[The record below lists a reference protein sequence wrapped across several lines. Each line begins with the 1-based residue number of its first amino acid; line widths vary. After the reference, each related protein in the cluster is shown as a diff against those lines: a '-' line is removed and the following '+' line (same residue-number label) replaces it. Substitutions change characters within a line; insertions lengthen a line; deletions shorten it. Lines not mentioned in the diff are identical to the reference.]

1 MKSNEAAEGNENACF
16 SAHFSGKTGTSTGA
30 DNCRAVCFLPSPGE
44 AFSRSQAGL
53 PAWLPPQEH
62 LPSDFFASGC
72 TNSSA
77 HVPLSASRLLGQ
89 RRSCTGFPCSP
100 NTPVSDAAH
109 RCAPVWA
116 VHLSRILY
124 MLTAHLSICYASLT
138 LSRRFAII
146 LMEETALVDFIRF
159 LCISFRTQ
167 GASSLSK
174 PKSSMDNP
182 VSPVTIKIK
191 QHGSERAEGVKGAIA
206 DFVRFHCPLVASAE
220 AKPLRQNAQYPK
232 MQPSPPKAIS
242 AHVRRALPNLFPHR
256 R

>member
-1 MKSNEAAEGNENACF
+1 MPVFPRTFREKQALQQARTIAALCASSHPQGRRF
-16 SAHFSGKTGTSTGA
+16 
-30 DNCRAVCFLPSPGE
+30 P
-44 AFSRSQAGL
+44 Q
-53 PAWLPPQEH
+53 WLH
-62 LPSDFFASGC
+62 RF
-72 TNSSA
+72 SSA

-89 RRSCTGFPCSP
+89 RRSCTDFPCSP

-167 GASSLSK
+167 GAIFLA
-174 PKSSMDNP
+174 PAACL
-182 VSPVTIKIK
+182 PVTNPINKLRWGCEAV
-191 QHGSERAEGVKGAIA
+191 QRATAK
-206 DFVRFHCPLVASAE
+206 PAE
-220 AKPLRQNAQYPK
+220 AKPLQ
-232 MQPSPPKAIS
+232 
-242 AHVRRALPNLFPHR
+242 
-256 R
+256 

>member
-1 MKSNEAAEGNENACF
+1 MPRCVLPPIPRGGVF
-16 SAHFSGKTGTSTGA
+16 PFTG
-30 DNCRAVCFLPSPGE
+30 RSPGL
-44 AFSRSQAGL
+44 ASSAGAPSQRFFRQ
-53 PAWLPPQEH
+53 WLH
-62 LPSDFFASGC
+62 RF
-72 TNSSA
+72 SSA
-77 HVPLSASRLLGQ
+77 HAPLSASRLLGQ

-167 GASSLSK
+167 GASYLSK

-206 DFVRFHCPLVASAE
+206 DFVRFHCPLVASARRNPCDP
-220 AKPLRQNAQYPK
+220 KAQYPK
-232 MQPSPPKAIS
+232 KQSSPKRRNQRPCS
-242 AHVRRALPNLFPHR
+242 ARLAEPFPP
-256 R
+256 

>member
-1 MKSNEAAEGNENACF
+1 MAS
-16 SAHFSGKTGTSTGA
+16 SAGT
-30 DNCRAVCFLPSPGE
+30 PSQR
-44 AFSRSQAGL
+44 FFRQ
-53 PAWLPPQEH
+53 WLH
-62 LPSDFFASGC
+62 RF
-72 TNSSA
+72 SSA

-89 RRSCTGFPCSP
+89 RRSCTDFPCSP

-167 GASSLSK
+167 GAIFLAPAACLPVTNPINKLRWGCEAVQRAIAKPSGRLRRGETPATKRTISENAAFH
-174 PKSSMDNP
+174 PKSNQRPCSA
-182 VSPVTIKIK
+182 
-191 QHGSERAEGVKGAIA
+191 RLAEP
-206 DFVRFHCPLVASAE
+206 F
-220 AKPLRQNAQYPK
+220 
-232 MQPSPPKAIS
+232 PP
-242 AHVRRALPNLFPHR
+242 
-256 R
+256 

>member
-1 MKSNEAAEGNENACF
+1 MPVFPRTFREKQALQQARTIAALCASSHPQGRRF
-16 SAHFSGKTGTSTGA
+16 PFTG
-30 DNCRAVCFLPSPGE
+30 RSPGL
-44 AFSRSQAGL
+44 ASSAGTPSQRFFRQ
-53 PAWLPPQEH
+53 WLH
-62 LPSDFFASGC
+62 RF
-72 TNSSA
+72 SSA

-89 RRSCTGFPCSP
+89 RRSCTDFPCSP

-167 GASSLSK
+167 GAIF
-174 PKSSMDNP
+174 PCARG
-182 VSPVTIKIK
+182 VSPCNKSHQQT
-191 QHGSERAEGVKGAIA
+191 
-206 DFVRFHCPLVASAE
+206 
-220 AKPLRQNAQYPK
+220 
-232 MQPSPPKAIS
+232 
-242 AHVRRALPNLFPHR
+242 
-256 R
+256 

>member
-1 MKSNEAAEGNENACF
+1 MKQRRGTKCLLFRALFGKNR
-16 SAHFSGKTGTSTGA
+16 HFNRRGQLPRCVLPPIPRGGVFPFTG
-30 DNCRAVCFLPSPGE
+30 RSPGL
-44 AFSRSQAGL
+44 ASSAGTPSQRFFRQ
-53 PAWLPPQEH
+53 WLH
-62 LPSDFFASGC
+62 RF
-72 TNSSA
+72 SSA

-167 GASSLSK
+167 GAIFLA
-174 PKSSMDNP
+174 PAACL
-182 VSPVTIKIK
+182 PVTNPINKLRWGCEAV
-191 QHGSERAEGVKGAIA
+191 QRAIA
-206 DFVRFHCPLVASAE
+206 KPSGRLRRGETPAIKKLTTEKATFPQKEESA
-220 AKPLRQNAQYPK
+220 P
-232 MQPSPPKAIS
+232 
-242 AHVRRALPNLFPHR
+242 VRRALPNLFPHR

>member
-30 DNCRAVCFLPSPGE
+30 DNGRAVCLLPSPGE

-72 TNSSA
+72 TD
-77 HVPLSASRLLGQ
+77 
-89 RRSCTGFPCSP
+89 FPRHTLP

-146 LMEETALVDFIRF
+146 LMEETAFVDFIRF

-167 GASSLSK
+167 GAIFLA
-174 PKSSMDNP
+174 PAACL
-182 VSPVTIKIK
+182 PVTNPINKLRWGCEAV
-191 QHGSERAEGVKGAIA
+191 QRAIA
-206 DFVRFHCPLVASAE
+206 KPSGRLRRGETPAIKKLTTEKAPFPQKKKAPLFGA
-220 AKPLRQNAQYPK
+220 LCRTF
-232 MQPSPPKAIS
+232 PP
-242 AHVRRALPNLFPHR
+242 
-256 R
+256 

>member
-30 DNCRAVCFLPSPGE
+30 DNGRAVCFLPSPGE

-72 TNSSA
+72 TDSSA

-206 DFVRFHCPLVASAE
+206 DFVRFHCPLGASAE

-232 MQPSPPKAIS
+232 MQPSTQKAIS
-242 AHVRRALPNLFPHR
+242 APVRRALPNLFPHR

>member
-1 MKSNEAAEGNENACF
+1 MPVFPRTFREKQALQQARTMAALCASSHPQGRRF
-16 SAHFSGKTGTSTGA
+16 PVHRQVSRLGFLRRST
-30 DNCRAVCFLPSPGE
+30 F
-44 AFSRSQAGL
+44 
-53 PAWLPPQEH
+53 PAIFFRQWLH
-62 LPSDFFASGC
+62 RF
-72 TNSSA
+72 SSA
-77 HVPLSASRLLGQ
+77 HAPLSASRLLGQ

-167 GASSLSK
+167 GAIFLA
-174 PKSSMDNP
+174 PAACLPCNKSHQQ
-182 VSPVTIKIK
+182 T
-191 QHGSERAEGVKGAIA
+191 
-206 DFVRFHCPLVASAE
+206 
-220 AKPLRQNAQYPK
+220 
-232 MQPSPPKAIS
+232 
-242 AHVRRALPNLFPHR
+242 
-256 R
+256 

>member
-1 MKSNEAAEGNENACF
+1 MPAFPRTFREKQALQQAR
-16 SAHFSGKTGTSTGA
+16 TI
-30 DNCRAVCFLPSPGE
+30 AVLCASSHPQGRRFPVHRQVSRLGFLRRNT
-44 AFSRSQAGL
+44 F
-53 PAWLPPQEH
+53 PAI
-62 LPSDFFASGC
+62 FFASGC

-167 GASSLSK
+167 GAIFLA
-174 PKSSMDNP
+174 PAACL
-182 VSPVTIKIK
+182 PVTNPINKLRWGCEAV
-191 QHGSERAEGVKGAIA
+191 QRAIA

-220 AKPLRQNAQYPK
+220 AKPLRPK
-232 MQPSPPKAIS
+232 STISEKAIFS
-242 AHVRRALPNLFPHR
+242 QKKKAAPMFGAPCRTFSP
-256 R
+256 

>member
-1 MKSNEAAEGNENACF
+1 MPRCVLPPIPRGGVF
-16 SAHFSGKTGTSTGA
+16 PFTG
-30 DNCRAVCFLPSPGE
+30 RSPGL
-44 AFSRSQAGL
+44 ASSAGTPSQRFFRQ
-53 PAWLPPQEH
+53 WLH
-62 LPSDFFASGC
+62 RF
-72 TNSSA
+72 SSA
-77 HVPLSASRLLGQ
+77 HAPLSASRLLGQ

-191 QHGSERAEGVKGAIA
+191 QHESERAEGVKGAIA

-232 MQPSPPKAIS
+232 MQPSTQKAIS

>member
-1 MKSNEAAEGNENACF
+1 MPRCVLSPIPRGGVF
-16 SAHFSGKTGTSTGA
+16 PFTG
-30 DNCRAVCFLPSPGE
+30 RSPGL
-44 AFSRSQAGL
+44 ASSAGAPSQRFFRQ
-53 PAWLPPQEH
+53 WLH
-62 LPSDFFASGC
+62 RF
-72 TNSSA
+72 SSA
-77 HVPLSASRLLGQ
+77 HAPLSASRLLGQ

-206 DFVRFHCPLVASAE
+206 DFVRFHCPLVAPAGAIPLASEKIYAIDGFLICMK
-220 AKPLRQNAQYPK
+220 AK
-232 MQPSPPKAIS
+232 
-242 AHVRRALPNLFPHR
+242 
-256 R
+256 

>member
-30 DNCRAVCFLPSPGE
+30 DNGRAVCFLPSPGE

-53 PAWLPPQEH
+53 PAWLPPQKH

-191 QHGSERAEGVKGAIA
+191 QHGSERAEGVKGRSRTSSVSIA
-206 DFVRFHCPLVASAE
+206 PLSPPQRRNHCDP
-220 AKPLRQNAQYPK
+220 KAQYPK
-232 MQPSPPKAIS
+232 KQSSPKRRKQRPCS
-242 AHVRRALPNLFPHR
+242 ARLAEPFPP
-256 R
+256 

>member
-167 GASSLSK
+167 GAIFLA
-174 PKSSMDNP
+174 PAACL
-182 VSPVTIKIK
+182 PVTNPINKLRWGCEAV
-191 QHGSERAEGVKGAIA
+191 QRAIA
-206 DFVRFHCPLVASAE
+206 KPSGRLRRGETPATKRTISENAAFH
-220 AKPLRQNAQYPK
+220 
-232 MQPSPPKAIS
+232 PKAIS

>member
-30 DNCRAVCFLPSPGE
+30 DNGRAVCFLPSPGE

-72 TNSSA
+72 TDSSA

-146 LMEETALVDFIRF
+146 LMEETALVDFIRLF
-159 LCISFRTQ
+159 ALILFPDSPAPSACAF
-167 GASSLSK
+167 SL
-174 PKSSMDNP
+174 
-182 VSPVTIKIK
+182 
-191 QHGSERAEGVKGAIA
+191 
-206 DFVRFHCPLVASAE
+206 LASAH
-220 AKPLRQNAQYPK
+220 
-232 MQPSPPKAIS
+232 ST
-242 AHVRRALPNLFPHR
+242 
-256 R
+256 